1 MAKIESLTP
10 AQYLESVMRTANN
23 SLPIEQII
31 SNCCIS
37 LVEELGEFAGLIK
50 KRIYHEHPITED
62 KFIAELGDTLFY
74 LFWLGRN
81 VSPRNLSQMFNYTFS
96 KNFVEMV
103 CTLPGASLT
112 NYPQMFFH
120 IQRDLN
126 SVINYAI
133 NFLENMKE
141 GLCTKRFE
149 KEFEIAS
156 LRYLHSLATVTKL
169 LNINSNF
176 GHIAWSNQQKLMNRY
191 PTGFSTEASINRKE

>member
-1 MAKIESLTP
+1 MSKIESLTP

-50 KRIYHEHPITED
+50 KCIYHQHPITED
-62 KFIAELGDTLFY
+62 KFMDELGDTLFY

-81 VSPRNLSQMFNYTFS
+81 ISPAHLSKMLDYTFS
-96 KNFVEMV
+96 KNFVEMS
-103 CTLPGASLT
+103 CTLPGASLA

-126 SVINYAI
+126 SVLNHAI
-133 NFLENMKE
+133 NFVDNMKE

-149 KEFEIAS
+149 KEFEISS
-156 LRYLHSLATVTKL
+156 LRYLHSLATVARL

-176 GHIAWSNQQKLMNRY
+176 AHIAWRNQQKLLRRY
-191 PTGFSTEASINRKE
+191 PEGFSTEASKNRKE